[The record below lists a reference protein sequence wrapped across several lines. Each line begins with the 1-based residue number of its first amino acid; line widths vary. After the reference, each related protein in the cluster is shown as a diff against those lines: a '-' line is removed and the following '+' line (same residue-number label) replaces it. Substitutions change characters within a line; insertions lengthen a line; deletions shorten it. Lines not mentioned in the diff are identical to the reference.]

1 VYPTRT
7 MTTIQTSVPKESVQ
21 TAPNWSDWFGVSPRG
36 EAVVTNPYS
45 TYSRETLALPEVY
58 KGSNPYLTNVM
69 IRIIDD
75 EQLIPTKILLPIRQT
90 QNETSVTW
98 DEFHFNNT
106 LLGPVPEEGVSR
118 LVTQQISERRD
129 HYVRYGLAFMIE
141 HGFMN
146 SPKGQMSYRMNLEQI
161 RDAILQSLYIG
172 VIESLLR
179 CKTSSQLF
187 MQCYGKSFTAV
198 SARKRLDM
206 EVEAFGEIQKTDYGW
221 DMLNSRAQRTL
232 KLNGVTP
239 DAWVLDDGVKKYIA
253 GVRRENWA
261 YFLKGPK
268 GPAMYE
274 ENQGVGDAKSL
285 DVSANTLIFECKQFN
300 LPNHDDPVNI
310 TSRRRTIGEYA
321 VSFPHVDYSA
331 CQNYSSAFRDILV
344 YDEDRDG
351 FKKLGLMEGLNH
363 CQRFDRDGELSFDGF
378 ESRQP
383 FMGKDMFLSEKGHGQ
398 HKYLGQMNGGSEM
411 DKTKSNDLP
420 DEAIRDWTMSV
431 VTGLDEEKQISID
444 LQVLKR
450 LVAKLDA
457 KPITESTTKQGVATM
472 AYFDYIK
479 HAYANNEASVRLNS
493 DDNMLQLPL
502 PGQDKKNAPGDK
514 ATFPFEFGNLFDST
528 NTVGTVLA
536 GEQLGTAL
544 FVPYGFGSHVGLNE
558 LAKEKYKTA
567 YPELHGEAK
576 QALRGF
582 NSLVQRLET
591 VCYGNLFMS
600 SAPFFFK
607 NKDVRA
613 AVFANL
619 VHERLPPVVCKTT
632 AKYAPEPEAEAL
644 VGMEGITD
652 FHATFKGL
660 MHPLKHVSDQDTKNM
675 TAAQKANGD
684 TIAKNAADKLFDIAK
699 TLTQDYRKVLVKF
712 VTNATSTP
720 DDLEQLFEMIMSD
733 MDDLDWY
740 QTTILLGNNWRSFK
754 DFKKNIGKEPSFA
767 QSPGGTETTKM
778 VVTQLT
784 CSEALSDYFEGDGTY
799 AKTGL
804 YSYAYGDKA
813 DGMVNIGAGHDGEV
827 VGYKKGTFGIKR
839 KNPAD
844 PANASYHALGDEN
857 EMWKTDLFG
866 GDDDFKNRVAT
877 CAKMFSSPLQRAVA
891 VAFLG
896 TPIHKE
902 AFSRFIQ
909 TNVVFP
915 FNVIYARPYMTYD
928 MSTGICM
935 KSGSE
940 SGETLVGHA
949 DFQLGDNIVQ
959 KLHMGNFTFYSKSVV
974 YRQQNVYL
982 AEDMFSTGYVGGDGT
997 AFFEEQSDYENFCNG
1012 GTGRHKSIFAMLAP
1026 YSSSEY
1032 ANPIDITGRYSGN
1045 LAPLNDPDVSKLH
1058 FASAQ
1063 FYSWLWN
1070 WSEQSADQP
1079 SRCHFD
1085 SADATPNSLCFQG
1098 HQSMYNPSNSMFDLV
1113 VKNTGH
1119 WGDRVYPGCGK
1130 VRQGM
1135 NKLLEPVYYNNVY
1148 GGGGNMNGM
1157 LK

>member
-1 VYPTRT
+1 

-232 KLNGVTP
+232 KLNGVSP

-363 CQRFDRDGELSFDGF
+363 CQRFNKDGELSFDGF

-383 FMGKDMFLSEKGHGQ
+383 FTGKDMFLSEDGHGP
-398 HKYLGQMNGGSEM
+398 HKYLGQMNGGSGM
-411 DKTKSNDLP
+411 DKNKSNDLP

-457 KPITESTTKQGVATM
+457 APPLDPTTKEGAATM
-472 AYFDYIK
+472 AYFEYIK
-479 HAYANNEASVRLNS
+479 HAYANNEKSVRLNS

-502 PGQDKKNAPGDK
+502 PGQDKRIEGSSAPD
-514 ATFPFEFGNLFDST
+514 FDFEFMFDSP
-528 NTVGTVLA
+528 NTAIGTVLD
-536 GEQLGTAL
+536 ELGT
-544 FVPYGFGSHVGLNE
+544 
-558 LAKEKYKTA
+558 
-567 YPELHGEAK
+567 
-576 QALRGF
+576 
-582 NSLVQRLET
+582 
-591 VCYGNLFMS
+591 
-600 SAPFFFK
+600 
-607 NKDVRA
+607 
-613 AVFANL
+613 
-619 VHERLPPVVCKTT
+619 
-632 AKYAPEPEAEAL
+632 
-644 VGMEGITD
+644 
-652 FHATFKGL
+652 
-660 MHPLKHVSDQDTKNM
+660 
-675 TAAQKANGD
+675 
-684 TIAKNAADKLFDIAK
+684 
-699 TLTQDYRKVLVKF
+699 
-712 VTNATSTP
+712 
-720 DDLEQLFEMIMSD
+720 
-733 MDDLDWY
+733 
-740 QTTILLGNNWRSFK
+740 
-754 DFKKNIGKEPSFA
+754 
-767 QSPGGTETTKM
+767 
-778 VVTQLT
+778 
-784 CSEALSDYFEGDGTY
+784 
-799 AKTGL
+799 
-804 YSYAYGDKA
+804 
-813 DGMVNIGAGHDGEV
+813 
-827 VGYKKGTFGIKR
+827 
-839 KNPAD
+839 
-844 PANASYHALGDEN
+844 
-857 EMWKTDLFG
+857 
-866 GDDDFKNRVAT
+866 
-877 CAKMFSSPLQRAVA
+877 
-891 VAFLG
+891 
-896 TPIHKE
+896 
-902 AFSRFIQ
+902 
-909 TNVVFP
+909 
-915 FNVIYARPYMTYD
+915 
-928 MSTGICM
+928 
-935 KSGSE
+935 
-940 SGETLVGHA
+940 
-949 DFQLGDNIVQ
+949 
-959 KLHMGNFTFYSKSVV
+959 
-974 YRQQNVYL
+974 
-982 AEDMFSTGYVGGDGT
+982 
-997 AFFEEQSDYENFCNG
+997 
-1012 GTGRHKSIFAMLAP
+1012 
-1026 YSSSEY
+1026 
-1032 ANPIDITGRYSGN
+1032 
-1045 LAPLNDPDVSKLH
+1045 
-1058 FASAQ
+1058 
-1063 FYSWLWN
+1063 
-1070 WSEQSADQP
+1070 
-1079 SRCHFD
+1079 
-1085 SADATPNSLCFQG
+1085 
-1098 HQSMYNPSNSMFDLV
+1098 
-1113 VKNTGH
+1113 
-1119 WGDRVYPGCGK
+1119 
-1130 VRQGM
+1130 
-1135 NKLLEPVYYNNVY
+1135 
-1148 GGGGNMNGM
+1148 
-1157 LK
+1157 